1 MKKLFLLTAVLL
13 LLTSCFIAIR
23 VPSEVRTLLITNTT
37 DAPVTVSS
45 RSFRRYTEVTVPAS
59 SSIETEVYG
68 FTGEDIILNMY
79 GKYFS
84 GEKGLAVEANA
95 SYLRCTPIPDI
106 GWVRVVNS
114 SGMTLYNVRVA
125 GQECKYDKNGKEY
138 LSNHI
143 SNGQDA
149 YAPVHG
155 KDLDNLRNIVYEY
168 WDGTERKFVKQQMPK
183 AGKTETYYIYF

>member
-23 VPSEVRTLLITNTT
+23 VPSEVRTLSITNIT

-45 RSFRRYTEVTVPAS
+45 RSFRRYSEVTVPAS
-59 SSIETEVYG
+59 SSIETEVYA
-68 FTGEDIILNMY
+68 FSGEDIILNMY

-84 GEKGLAVEANA
+84 GERGLAVEADA

-125 GQECKYDKNGKEY
+125 GQECRYDKNGKEY

-143 SNGQDA
+143 SSGQEA
-149 YAPVHG
+149 YAPVFENNQG
-155 KDLDNLRNIVYEY
+155 RLRNIFYYEY
-168 WDGTERKFVKQQMPK
+168 RVGTERKLVRQMPE
-183 AGKTETYYIYF
+183 AGKTLTIDINF

>member
-23 VPSEVRTLLITNTT
+23 VPSEVRTLSITNIT

-68 FTGEDIILNMY
+68 FTGEDIILSMH

-84 GEKGLAVEANA
+84 GERGLAVEADA
-95 SYLRCTPIPDI
+95 SYLRCTPVPDI
-106 GWVRVVNS
+106 GWVRVVNR

-125 GQECKYDKNGKEY
+125 GQECRYDKNGKEY

-143 SNGQDA
+143 SSGQDA
-149 YAPVHG
+149 YAPVFENNQG
-155 KDLDNLRNIVYEY
+155 RLRNIFYYEY
-168 WDGTERKFVKQQMPK
+168 RVGTERKLVRQMPE
-183 AGKTETYYIYF
+183 AGKTLTIDINF

>member
-37 DAPVTVSS
+37 NAPVTVSS

-106 GWVRVVNS
+106 GWV
-114 SGMTLYNVRVA
+114 GL
-125 GQECKYDKNGKEY
+125 
-138 LSNHI
+138 
-143 SNGQDA
+143 
-149 YAPVHG
+149 
-155 KDLDNLRNIVYEY
+155 
-168 WDGTERKFVKQQMPK
+168 
-183 AGKTETYYIYF
+183 

>member
-37 DAPVTVSS
+37 NAPVTVSS

-106 GWVRVVNS
+106 GWVRIVNR
-114 SGMTLYNVRVA
+114 SGWTLYNVRVA
-125 GQECKYDKNGKEY
+125 GNRCRYDKNGKEY

-143 SNGQDA
+143 SSGQDA
-149 YAPVHG
+149 YAPVRG
-155 KDLDNLRNIVYEY
+155 KDLGRQCEIEYEY
-168 WDGTERKFVKQQMPK
+168 WNGTKRTFEGQHMPK
-183 AGKTETYYIYF
+183 AGKTETYYINF

>member
-23 VPSEVRTLLITNTT
+23 VPSEVRTLSITNIT

-45 RSFRRYTEVTVPAS
+45 RSFRRYSEVTVPAS
-59 SSIETEVYG
+59 SSIETEVYA
-68 FTGEDIILNMY
+68 FSGEDIILNMY

-84 GEKGLAVEANA
+84 GERGLAVEADA

-106 GWVRVVNS
+106 GWVRIVNS
-114 SGMTLYNVRVA
+114 SGKTLYNVRVA
-125 GQECKYDKNGKEY
+125 GQECRYDKNGKEY

-143 SNGQDA
+143 SSGQEA
-149 YAPVHG
+149 YAPVFENNQG
-155 KDLDNLRNIVYEY
+155 RLRNIFYYEY
-168 WDGTERKFVKQQMPK
+168 RVGTERKLARQMPE
-183 AGKTETYYIYF
+183 AGKTLTYHIYF